1 MALQPLNKASRKT
14 TRSHGSDSEAGEK
27 ETWHMFGRRRYQSVT
42 AITSARTA
50 ESDVCRQVRATFLL
64 LTARLKSRS
73 LRLKKKTVFRSC
85 STSHVCTY
93 VDRIIFVLFVCDR
106 RGFLAVCIVT
116 HPLSFVHLAESV
128 ISGRSFC
135 ALLPP
140 FVGKRKRDRG
150 TK

>member
-14 TRSHGSDSEAGEK
+14 TQSHGSDSEAGEK

-73 LRLKKKTVFRSC
+73 LRLKKKQC
-85 STSHVCTY
+85 
-93 VDRIIFVLFVCDR
+93 FVLVVRRTCVLMWTELFLFFLFVIDAA
-106 RGFLAVCIVT
+106 F
-116 HPLSFVHLAESV
+116 
-128 ISGRSFC
+128 
-135 ALLPP
+135 
-140 FVGKRKRDRG
+140 
-150 TK
+150 